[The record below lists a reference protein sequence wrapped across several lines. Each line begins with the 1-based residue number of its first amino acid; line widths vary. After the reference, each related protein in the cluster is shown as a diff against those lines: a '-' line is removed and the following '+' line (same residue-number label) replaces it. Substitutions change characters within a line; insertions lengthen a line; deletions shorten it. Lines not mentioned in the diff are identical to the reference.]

1 MSRQTLR
8 ILVSGLVQ
16 GVGYRQWARSRAVS
30 LGING
35 QVRNLAD
42 GRVEILAEAED
53 IPLLTF
59 LELLRE
65 GPRLAQVTGLAVEPY
80 SANGLDWRSF
90 EVR

>member
-1 MSRQTLR
+1 MR

-16 GVGYRQWARSRAVS
+16 GVGYRRWTWIKAVS

-53 IPLLTF
+53 VPLRTF
-59 LELLRE
+59 LEALRE
-65 GPRLAQVTGLAVEPY
+65 GPRLAQVTGLEVEPFP
-80 SANGLDWRSF
+80 ANGLDWRSF
-90 EVR
+90 EAP